1 MEYLDISL
9 IFAILLCNLVGVF
22 IFTYSIVVMPG
33 LSNLNNKDFLKVFQ
47 VTDAVIQNKQPLFM
61 FTWIG
66 SIVAILT
73 TIAASLVTVGLSEAW
88 LIILVGAAY
97 LPGVQGITLAIH
109 IPLSNH
115 IQKLNIEE
123 LDDKT
128 LADERLKFE
137 TKWNF
142 FYIIRTGIAISVS
155 LLMLIQ
161 LALRST

>member
-1 MEYLDISL
+1 MTYLVISL
-9 IFAILLCNLVGVF
+9 IFAILFCSLVGGF
-22 IFTYSIVVMPG
+22 IFTYSIIVMPG
-33 LSNLNNKDFLKVFQ
+33 LSNLNNKDFLKAFQ
-47 VTDAVIQNKQPLFM
+47 VTDAVIQKNQPFFM

-73 TIAASLVTVGLSEAW
+73 TIVASLIIVGLSEAW
-88 LIILVGAAY
+88 IIILLGAAY
-97 LPGVQGITLAIH
+97 LVGVQGITVAIH
-109 IPLSNH
+109 IPLNNH

-128 LADERLKFE
+128 LADEHMKFE

-142 FYIIRTGIAISVS
+142 FNIIRTGIAISIS

-161 LALRST
+161 LGLR

>member
-1 MEYLDISL
+1 MAFLDISL
-9 IFAILLCNLVGVF
+9 IFTILLCSLVGGL

-33 LSNLNNKDFLKVFQ
+33 LSNLNDKDFLKAFQ
-47 VTDAVIQNKQPLFM
+47 VTDAVIQNNQPLFM

-73 TIAASLVTVGLSEAW
+73 TIVASLITAGLLEFW

-97 LPGVQGITLAIH
+97 LLGVQGITVAIH
-109 IPLSNH
+109 IPLNNH

-123 LDDKT
+123 LNDKT

-137 TKWNF
+137 PKWNF
-142 FYIIRTGIAISVS
+142 FNKIRTGIAISVS
-155 LLMLIQ
+155 ILMLIQ
-161 LALRST
+161 LGLL

>member
-9 IFAILLCNLVGVF
+9 IFAILFCNLVGGF
-22 IFTYSIVVMPG
+22 IFTYSVVVMPG
-33 LSNLNNKDFLKVFQ
+33 LSNLNNKHFLKAFQ
-47 VTDAVIQNKQPLFM
+47 VTDAIIQSNQLLFM

-66 SIVAILT
+66 SIVAILS
-73 TIAASLVTVGLSEAW
+73 TISASLVTVGLSETW

-97 LPGVQGITLAIH
+97 LLGVQGITLAIH
-109 IPLSNH
+109 IPLNNH

-128 LADERLKFE
+128 LADEHMKFE

-142 FYIIRTGIAISVS
+142 FNIIRTGIAISIS

-161 LALRST
+161 LGLR

>member
-1 MEYLDISL
+1 MTYLDISL
-9 IFAILLCNLVGVF
+9 IFAILFCSLVGGF
-22 IFTYSIVVMPG
+22 IFTYSIIVMPG
-33 LSNLNNKDFLKVFQ
+33 LSNLNNKDFLKAFQ
-47 VTDAVIQNKQPLFM
+47 VTDAVIQNNQPLFM

-73 TIAASLVTVGLSEAW
+73 TIVASLITVGLSEAW
-88 LIILVGAAY
+88 IIILVGAAY
-97 LPGVQGITLAIH
+97 LVGVQGIKVAIH
-109 IPLSNH
+109 IPLNNH

-128 LADERLKFE
+128 LADEHMKFE

-142 FYIIRTGIAISVS
+142 FNIIRTGIAISIS

-161 LALRST
+161 LGLR